1 MVDENRAQWKHTWG
15 CCMAQSLLGPLCWDS
30 EEHPFVW
37 GCVCRGSVCLSL
49 GVGWGWGRDQTEP
62 KVSPA
67 SLEGRISQEDKPL
80 LQVRAAHVP
89 IAWLLMV
96 TARTC
101 LPSPP
106 LLTSSRWMVFPLPAV
121 CLGPHPL
128 ASMAVLL
135 GSLRLA
141 SSRLLFAHRETCSTK
156 QGVSGVPVCT

>member
-1 MVDENRAQWKHTWG
+1 MRIELSGNTPGDVAWHKACWAPSAGILKSTLLCGGCVRGQCVSVPGGGMGVGKGPNRTKSEPCFTRGSGFPRGQASAAGEGGPRTH
-15 CCMAQSLLGPLCWDS
+15 CMASD
-30 EEHPFVW
+30 
-37 GCVCRGSVCLSL
+37 
-49 GVGWGWGRDQTEP
+49 
-62 KVSPA
+62 
-67 SLEGRISQEDKPL
+67 
-80 LQVRAAHVP
+80 
-89 IAWLLMV
+89 V
-96 TARTC
+96 TAGTC